1 MWNDGNDILYTDE
14 AIKWP
19 ELNAHNNDVHAL
31 PTKSTGRAGFG
42 ADIDSDVDLTRA
54 PSPGGTYANSIAA
67 SSVPETYGT
76 GDPYAV
82 PPLPHLNPNQPY
94 RDEPSAYGQPAG
106 YYDPYRG
113 PVPNTFTDTI
123 SEGQG
128 AESIP
133 MTPMAQM
140 ARMRSPGPQVAYDMQ
155 GRGSPAPQ
163 AAMGYASMDERSRTP
178 NAAALGAGRASPS
191 PHPGY
196 GGYGPR

>member
-1 MWNDGNDILYTDE
+1 MPTIYRTDE

-31 PTKSTGRAGFG
+31 PTNSTGRSGFG
-42 ADIDSDVDLTRA
+42 PENDSDVNLTRA
-54 PSPGGTYANSIAA
+54 PSPGAYANSIAA
-67 SSVPETYGT
+67 SSVPEMYGA

-94 RDEPSAYGQPAG
+94 HDEPGAYGQPAG
-106 YYDPYRG
+106 HYDPYRG
-113 PVPNTFTDTI
+113 PVPNTFTDPMAD
-123 SEGQG
+123 GHG
-128 AESIP
+128 AEVIP
-133 MTPMAQM
+133 MT
-140 ARMRSPGPQVAYDMQ
+140 RIRSPGPQMAYDMQ
-155 GRGSPAPQ
+155 GRSSPAPQ